1 MRRSLHYGKQ
11 LETSTYQHNTADYL
25 YMYVI
30 GMVTMD
36 VRTLVSPSSC
46 LKP

>member
-1 MRRSLHYGKQ
+1 MRAHHSLHYGKQ

-25 YMYVI
+25 YMYVV

-36 VRTLVSPSSC
+36 VSTPS
-46 LKP
+46 LRR